1 MKKRRVESSF
11 LRALFLLI
19 ISSTVPAFS
28 FDMDPGIATGT
39 DPADLNENA
48 KRIYF
53 SIDKYSDDGFDFL
66 HAESDYHAVAKL
78 DLNSLAVMLSKYD
91 DNESIFSR
99 IIDTEDLEP
108 EKDLTVPHRQR
119 VHNAAKFLGIG
130 EEYIYITVIAVE
142 KWNED
147 EFVMHWDLTECEL
160 GNFIGHEGYWYLK
173 RLDPVGNKPRT
184 YVRMKAETLF
194 KDPIPFQET
203 VMNLFTDS
211 ETKKVFKELYRAS
224 K

>member
-1 MKKRRVESSF
+1 MFCS
-11 LRALFLLI
+11 L
-19 ISSTVPAFS
+19 PAFS
-28 FDMDPGIATGT
+28 FEMDPGIASGT
-39 DPADLNENA
+39 ELSDLNRNA
-48 KRIYF
+48 SRINF
-53 SIDKYSDDGFDFL
+53 SIDKYSQGIYDFL
-66 HAESDYHAVAKL
+66 YAESDYHAVSESDMEAMAL
-78 DLNSLAVMLSKYD
+78 MLTKYD

-108 EKDLTVPHRQR
+108 EKDLTVPHHQR

-130 EEYIYITVIAVE
+130 EEYIYKIVIAVE
-142 KWNED
+142 KWTDN
-147 EFVMHWDLTECEL
+147 EFVMHWVLSECEL
-160 GNFIGHEGYWYLK
+160 GNFTGHEGYWYLK

-211 ETKKVFKELYRAS
+211 ETRKVFKELYRAS